1 MKLKEEPPRISSL
14 DTSVVNLELKTVRL
28 VVVALNYLFVVHDTM
43 VFVLYMLLF
52 LCFCFAH
59 YVRIIWLCEVGDDFF
74 MSRWY
79 VRFLFLGVTQ
89 VFAAV

>member
-43 VFVLYMLLF
+43 VFVLYMLLSF
-52 LCFCFAH
+52 SCAFCFAH
-59 YVRIIWLCEVGDDFF
+59 YSSHYLA
-74 MSRWY
+74 
-79 VRFLFLGVTQ
+79 L
-89 VFAAV
+89 